1 MPLIPRFLSDQKS
14 TTGSV
19 RGDAYHRL
27 MEMLD
32 FAIVPER
39 EFLEKEILGLIESGR
54 FSREEYELVD
64 PEDILLLLSSSL
76 GRRMAGACRKGLLFR
91 EQPFVLGLPAG
102 EVRPEYADSGEQLL
116 IQGIID
122 AFFYEGEELVL
133 LDYKTD
139 RLYREE
145 DFENR
150 YRIQLDYYKKALEQ
164 ITEKRVKEIYIY
176 SFTLEK
182 AICLYRE

>member
-1 MPLIPRFLSDQKS
+1 M
-14 TTGSV
+14 
-19 RGDAYHRL
+19 
-27 MEMLD
+27 
-32 FAIVPER
+32 
-39 EFLEKEILGLIESGR
+39 
-54 FSREEYELVD
+54 
-64 PEDILLLLSSSL
+64 
-76 GRRMAGACRKGLLFR
+76 
-91 EQPFVLGLPAG
+91 
-102 EVRPEYADSGEQLL
+102 
-116 IQGIID
+116 
-122 AFFYEGEELVL
+122 L